1 VAANDL
7 GAAFRFGEV
16 IALVRDNFTNYLL
29 TFLMSWVAQL
39 IGNLGS
45 IVCGIGWFA
54 TVPYAFMVT
63 GHLYGQA
70 YVAST
75 GQKAQPVVTEE
86 SM

>member
-1 VAANDL
+1 
-7 GAAFRFGEV
+7 V
-16 IALVRDNFTNYLL
+16 IALVRDNFSTYLI
-29 TFLMSWVAQL
+29 TFLLSWVANL
-39 IGNLGS
+39 IGQLGS
-45 IVCGIGWFA
+45 IVCGIGWLA

-75 GQKAQPVVTEE
+75 GQKGQPVATEE